1 MSNQT
6 EDTKQAKAKRFAEIY
21 LYEHC
26 GNVTASYRQLLEE
39 FKDKLGEVTY
49 SGLRTQAARYYRKSW
64 VQEALAEERK
74 LAQEMHEIRKEEIVS
89 NLKDI
94 AFDESSETS
103 KKDKLAALKQLTD
116 IGGFATQNINMAAKA
131 DIEVVIE

>member
-6 EDTKQAKAKRFAEIY
+6 KDTKAAKAKRFAEIY

-26 GNVTASYRQLLEE
+26 GNVTASYLQLMEE
-39 FKDKLGEVTY
+39 SGGSDKITY
-49 SGLRTQAARYYRKSW
+49 SGLRSQAARYYRKPW
-64 VQEALAEERK
+64 VQAALEEERK
-74 LAQEMHEIRKEEIVS
+74 LAQAMHEVRKEEIVS
-89 NLKDI
+89 HLKDI
-94 AFDESSETS
+94 AFDESPDSL
-103 KKDKLAALKQLTD
+103 KKDRLAALKQLTE